1 VLPETLETLHSKLK
15 KHLEDQARDWKSL
28 VYAKE
33 KGFYQGLDQIKID
46 GWRPSE
52 KRFARYDIE
61 KYLLKTKSGLD
72 IGCNC
77 GFFTIVVSKYVGH
90 INRIDINPHLVGI
103 ANDTKEFLKIPN
115 ADFFVT
121 GFENYEPSKKF
132 DVVFSLGND
141 ETIDGNTKFT
151 FSEYIEKIYGLLLNG
166 GYLIFESQAADAY
179 EPERLEPKLE
189 ILKKYFNIVEKK
201 TVESEYPVNVP
212 KRIFIILKKK

>member
-1 VLPETLETLHSKLK
+1 MLPETLETLHSKLK

-90 INRIDINPHLVGI
+90 INGIDINPHLVGI

-151 FSEYIEKIYGLLLNG
+151 FSEYIEKIYGLLLND